1 MLNRYCDEFAD
12 YGRYLDHT
20 AHRVSYVTVPGHVP
34 MIPPQRG
41 HIETVDSFKDP
52 EPVLAAAERCHRAAG
67 PFDAVLAL
75 SEFDLLTGARVR
87 ELLGVPGPD
96 VRATLLVRD
105 KTVMKEAVA
114 RAGLRVPRYATVRS
128 ADDVAAFARS
138 CAGPVVVKPR
148 TGAASVGVVVVRD
161 ASDPLPD
168 LSGGAPEG
176 GHPEEA
182 YEVEEFLE
190 GPIWHVDGLRHRG
203 ATVFRLASRYLGTCH
218 GFTLGEPLGSV
229 VVRDTEADAVADFA
243 DRCLDALGLADGPY
257 HLEVIQHPDGLA
269 FLEVGARVGGGEIPF
284 VLHEVYGVDLFHE
297 WIRVLLGEDPV
308 GIPAS
313 GPDPQEHAGFLM
325 LPEPKGRTLLS
336 RESMLG
342 RVPHLYAEELP
353 RPGHHFDGSGGYETI
368 LGRFRYRGPSAK
380 DVEQAIMETIASY
393 AFELAGEH

>member
-1 MLNRYCDEFAD
+1 MRVLMLNRYSDEFAD

-20 AHRVSYVTVPGHVP
+20 AHQVSYVTVTDHVP

-41 HIETVDSFKDP
+41 HIETVGSFKDP
-52 EPVLAAAERCHRAAG
+52 DPVLTAAERCHRAAG

-96 VRATLLVRD
+96 VHATLLVRD

-114 RAGLRVPRYATVRS
+114 RAGLRIPRYATVRS
-128 ADDVAAFARS
+128 ADDVTAFARS

-148 TGAASVGVVVVRD
+148 TGAASVGVVVVKD

-168 LSGGAPEG
+168 LSGGAQDEG
-176 GHPEEA
+176 
-182 YEVEEFLE
+182 YEVEEFLD
-190 GPIWHVDGLRHRG
+190 GPIWHVDGLRHQG
-203 ATVFRLASRYLGTCH
+203 GSVFRLASRYLGTCH

-229 VVRDTEADAVADFA
+229 VAHDAEADAVADFA
-243 DRCLDALGLADGPY
+243 DRCLDALGLAEGPY

-284 VLHEVYGVDLFHE
+284 VLHEVYGIDLFQE
-297 WIRVLLGEDPV
+297 WIRVLLGEAPV

-313 GPDPQEHAGFLM
+313 GPDPQLYAGFLM
-325 LPEPKGRTLLS
+325 LPEPEGHTLLS
-336 RESMLG
+336 RTSMLG

-353 RPGHHFDGSGGYETI
+353 QPGHHFDGSGGYEAI
-368 LGRFRYRGPSAK
+368 LGRFRFRGPSAK
-380 DVEQAIMETIASY
+380 DVEQAILETIASY
-393 AFELAGEH
+393 HYELAGDH